1 MKIFIVLLMF
11 MFMLF
16 IASNV
21 YASCVTGYA
30 CSLKDLNKQKEEQAE
45 KISNKKFPYPQS
57 SLSSNLTNWDKSIED
72 NNESNENID
81 NLFTYSRLLKNIKV
95 VQIDY

>member
-11 MFMLF
+11 VFMFY
-16 IASNV
+16 AVSTV

-30 CSLKDLNKQKEEQAE
+30 CSLKDLNKQKESVE
-45 KISNKKFPYPQS
+45 KTKNKKFPYPQS
-57 SLSSNLTNWDKSIED
+57 SSSSNLTGWDKSNED
-72 NNESNENID
+72 NNEKNKDID
-81 NLFTYSRLLKNIKV
+81 NLFTYNRLLKNIKV